1 MNSNINDCDNIII
14 IIVGRLTLQVSAPC
28 CVRLNNIYII
38 LLTRFYPAA
47 AVVNR
52 NRSRKLELFQ
62 NTSTTTQSQT
72 RSRVAATLCIYYKSA
87 SSHCCPQVVRNQV
100 LYNLLF

>member
-14 IIVGRLTLQVSAPC
+14 IIIVRRLTLQVSAPC

-38 LLTRFYPAA
+38 LLLTRFYPAA
-47 AVVNR
+47 AIVNR

-62 NTSTTTQSQT
+62 NISTKYSKSNSQSCAGHA
-72 RSRVAATLCIYYKSA
+72 VY
-87 SSHCCPQVVRNQV
+87 
-100 LYNLLF
+100 LL

>member
-1 MNSNINDCDNIII
+1 MNSNVNDCDNIII
-14 IIVGRLTLQVSAPC
+14 IKVGRPTLQVSAPR
-28 CVRLNNIYII
+28 CVRLNNAYIII

-62 NTSTTTQSQT
+62 NTSTNTQSQT
-72 RSRVAATLCIYYKSA
+72 RSRA
-87 SSHCCPQVVRNQV
+87 SSHYYPQVARNQI
-100 LYNLLF
+100 